1 MAARRSIITWTA
13 CLCVQTAAA
22 SLAAE
27 QPGRLRLDQHAV
39 ANNGEVLVGLE
50 AVLERFRPD
59 AIETVLKPCSLGRL
73 PAGRALMSSPTWRFS
88 CLAPTIVLH
97 RGRGELQRLVHAG
110 EAIDLDLVIDVDH
123 LADGA
128 ESRGV
133 HEDGIAR
140 LDAGLAVGGLELDH
154 RVLHLE
160 AADFAAVAGGHG
172 RSEVAA
178 VAEVFVGRPGPGD
191 PRRRP
196 GTGRRVGHGDALFH
210 ARRTRRRGRGGR
222 GRLAGEGPGGRVA

>member
-1 MAARRSIITWTA
+1 MKRSWNDCGPNGDRDRAESLLSAEAAGG
-13 CLCVQTAAA
+13 
-22 SLAAE
+22 
-27 QPGRLRLDQHAV
+27 PGADVV
-39 ANNGEVLVGLE
+39 ADLEVFL
-50 AVLERFRPD
+50 
-59 AIETVLKPCSLGRL
+59 LGADHL
-73 PAGRALMSSPTWRFS
+73 
-88 CLAPTIVLH
+88 LH

-154 RVLHLE
+154 RVLHLQ

-178 VAEVFVGRPGPGD
+178 VAEVFVGRPGAGD

-222 GRLAGEGPGGRVA
+222 GRLAGEGPRGRVA